1 MVIVEFS
8 LNPLDFG
15 GSIAKP
21 VSRAVDI
28 ISRSGLSYQVGAVA
42 TTIEGELDEVMD
54 LLTECIEDL
63 AQHSDRV
70 SFSVQGD
77 FRKDNFPRLKKNV
90 NRVEQT
96 LGRDIKN

>member
-8 LNPLDFG
+8 LNPLDQG

-28 ISRSGLSYQVGAVA
+28 ISRSGLSYELGAVG

-63 AQHSDRV
+63 SKNSDRV
-70 SFSVQGD
+70 TFSIQGD
-77 FRKDNFPRLKKNV
+77 FRKDDYPRLKKNV
-90 NRVEQT
+90 SRVEQT
-96 LGRDIKN
+96 LGRNINS

>member
-8 LNPLDFG
+8 INPLDTG

-21 VSRAVDI
+21 VSRAIDI
-28 ISRSGLSYQVGAVA
+28 ISTSGLSYEVGAVG

-63 AQHSDRV
+63 SRHSERV
-70 SFSVQGD
+70 TFSIQGD
-77 FRKDNFPRLKKNV
+77 FRKDDYPRLKKNV
-90 NRVEQT
+90 KRVEQT
-96 LGRDIKN
+96 LGRDLK